1 MMLSVLICD
10 DDAPTRELV
19 AAILGPEDYE
29 MIFAE
34 HGAQAIELAHEHHPD
49 VILLDLM
56 MPQMGGIDACR
67 FLKDDFETAGIPILI
82 LTAFSDFDAR
92 AQAEEAHADGYLTK

>member
-1 MMLSVLICD
+1 MMLRILICD

-34 HGAQAIELAHEHHPD
+34 NGAQALELARESHPD
-49 VILLDLM
+49 VIMLDLM
-56 MPQMGGIDACR
+56 MPHMDGITACHA
-67 FLKDDFETAGIPILI
+67 LKDDVELAGIPVLI
-82 LTAFSDFDAR
+82 
-92 AQAEEAHADGYLTK
+92 